1 MTECRKSA
9 PFELPYTLR
18 EQLRGDERAGLL
30 HTTPRGTIFIL
41 KAPATDWRSLTRNTP
56 VRLTHELH
64 SKPTA
69 PVVRT
74 TLEWYD
80 WQQTHLGF
88 ETFTDV
94 ADPDQRATFAR
105 LAKQAGIPILA
116 YDEQLLVPTERYVIH
131 RQHKDIEKIL
141 TTADQVRALIPDGE
155 YDFDAAKTRVQAHAA
170 LQRS

>member
-1 MTECRKSA
+1 MTERRKPA
-9 PFELPYTLR
+9 PFELPYPLR

-41 KAPATDWRSLTRNTP
+41 KTPAADWGSVTRNTP
-56 VRLTHELH
+56 VRLTHELY

-80 WQQTHLGF
+80 WQQTHLNF

-94 ADPDQRATFAR
+94 ADPDQRAKFAR
-105 LAKQAGIPILA
+105 LSKQAGIPILA
-116 YDEQLLVPTERYVIH
+116 YDEQLLVPTKRYVIH
-131 RQHKDIEKIL
+131 RQHKDIDKIL
-141 TTADQVRALIPDGE
+141 TTADKVRALIPDGE
-155 YDFDAAKTRVQAHAA
+155 YDFDAAKARVQGQAA
-170 LQRS
+170 LPRS